1 VRQFG
6 GNALSADLVPEAVTN
21 AVIEGT
27 DTDSVNSV
35 NLTDKDLETLQP
47 GQIGGIVVDSQGAVI
62 PNAEVNVTNTQ
73 TGASLNT
80 RSDANGRWV
89 LAGVQPGA
97 VSVNVSSTGFKT
109 TRTELQLQAS
119 QPARMGT
126 TLEVANVQEVVT
138 VTADAAS
145 PINSRQLQSL
155 MTLQPG
161 VAPSNTASQ
170 NVTNLQRRVAGIL
183 PVAIEVPKSGTSYR
197 FVRPLVLDEET
208 RVTFMYKSR

>member
-1 VRQFG
+1 
-6 GNALSADLVPEAVTN
+6 
-21 AVIEGT
+21 
-27 DTDSVNSV
+27 
-35 NLTDKDLETLQP
+35 
-47 GQIGGIVVDSQGAVI
+47 
-62 PNAEVNVTNTQ
+62 
-73 TGASLNT
+73 
-80 RSDANGRWV
+80 V

-138 VTADAAS
+138 VTADAS